1 MSLGTVLQTI
11 VGTIFI
17 YLILALLV
25 SEIQEQFAALM
36 QFRARNLKKSIQI
49 LLKNEKSLTESL
61 YKHSKIASLSQYTN
75 QLLTRRSAGASY
87 IPKEVFAQA
96 LLDVLLTRKLK
107 PAFTEFDILDLELF
121 SEKINNFDID
131 EATKQLLKELIRL
144 TTIKNPKA
152 TFEDFKKELENLF
165 DQAQER
171 TSGVYKRNAKGVSLM
186 IGLIIAVIS
195 NADTFNIVSK
205 LSKNTNNIS
214 STIASRLTEKQQE
227 LQCSSDLNEQEYEK
241 CVKDLAPQLKGFFD
255 NINAEVFFP
264 LGWDFAKRLSQE
276 ELDKKIKN
284 KDLLM
289 SKLEGTIQ
297 CFKNTQ
303 QDEDKEDC
311 FEQFLVN
318 LEDEQ
323 LDLDNDDIQGL
334 ELQKFNSYDVDW
346 NNYQNNLKNYNT
358 SLKANTLLLKRDKI
372 VKVNN
377 QDYYKSIMDIIDE
390 QGGFGK
396 VGLGWWISAI
406 AISMGAPFW
415 FDLLGKVINVRNT
428 GRPSSPPNNP
438 NSGTP

>member
-11 VGTIFI
+11 
-17 YLILALLV
+17 
-25 SEIQEQFAALM
+25 
-36 QFRARNLKKSIQI
+36 
-49 LLKNEKSLTESL
+49 
-61 YKHSKIASLSQYTN
+61 
-75 QLLTRRSAGASY
+75 
-87 IPKEVFAQA
+87 
-96 LLDVLLTRKLK
+96 
-107 PAFTEFDILDLELF
+107 
-121 SEKINNFDID
+121 
-131 EATKQLLKELIRL
+131 
-144 TTIKNPKA
+144 
-152 TFEDFKKELENLF
+152 
-165 DQAQER
+165 
-171 TSGVYKRNAKGVSLM
+171 
-186 IGLIIAVIS
+186 
-195 NADTFNIVSK
+195 
-205 LSKNTNNIS
+205 
-214 STIASRLTEKQQE
+214 
-227 LQCSSDLNEQEYEK
+227 
-241 CVKDLAPQLKGFFD
+241 
-255 NINAEVFFP
+255 
-264 LGWDFAKRLSQE
+264 
-276 ELDKKIKN
+276 
-284 KDLLM
+284 
-289 SKLEGTIQ
+289 EGTIQ

-323 LDLDNDDIQGL
+323 LELDNDDIQGL

-358 SLKANTLLLKRDKI
+358 SLKTNTLLLKRDKI